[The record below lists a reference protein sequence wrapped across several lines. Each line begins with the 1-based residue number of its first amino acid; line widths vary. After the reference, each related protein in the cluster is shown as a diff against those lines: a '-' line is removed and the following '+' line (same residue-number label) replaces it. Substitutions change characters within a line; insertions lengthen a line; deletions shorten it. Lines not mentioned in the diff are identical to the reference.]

1 MIYNKDQISKI
12 IAKAS
17 EIQTAREM
25 NDEEQGLSEN
35 EIIEIAE
42 EIGISRE
49 SVVQALQNLQDPKLT
64 DQTYSLW
71 EGTSKIQHVDIV
83 NGDFTE
89 EQWEEL
95 VLEIRKITGG
105 IGKIR
110 RTGNTYEW
118 EQRKTD
124 FGYKHFSLTPSK
136 DKTKIQMVSS
146 WGPFKLITGFL
157 GFFFVFILTFLS
169 VKGLTYKELALMV
182 APIAGLGG
190 FAMSRFYLKYYFRKQ
205 QTMLKNLSNSL
216 QKKILSFG
224 KRSTSAIQVDSKDLY
239 KQDSDHGIKDSDS
252 PIRT

>member
-1 MIYNKDQISKI
+1 MIYNKEQFSKI

-17 EIQTAREM
+17 EIQTAQEM
-25 NDEEQGLSEN
+25 NDEEQGLSES

-42 EIGISRE
+42 EIGISKE
-49 SVVQALQNLQDPKLT
+49 SVLQAFQNLQDPKLT

-71 EGTSKIQHVDIV
+71 KGTSKIQHVDIV
-83 NGDFTE
+83 NGGFTE

-110 RTGNTYEW
+110 KTGNTYEW

-157 GFFFVFILTFLS
+157 GFFFVFILTLLV
-169 VKGLTYKELALMV
+169 VKTLTYKELALMV

-205 QTMLKNLSNSL
+205 QTMLKNLSDTL

-224 KRSTSAIQVDSKDLY
+224 KGSSSAIQVESEDLY
-239 KQDSDHGIKDSDS
+239 KQDSGPEIRDNDSSIK
-252 PIRT
+252 T

>member
-1 MIYNKDQISKI
+1 MIYNKKQFSKI

-25 NDEEQGLSEN
+25 NDEKQGLSES

-42 EIGISRE
+42 EIGISKE
-49 SVVQALQNLQDPKLT
+49 SVLQAFQNLQDPKLT

-71 EGTSKIQHVDIV
+71 KGTSKIQHVDIV
-83 NGDFTE
+83 NGGFTE

-110 RTGNTYEW
+110 KTGNTYEW

-124 FGYKHFSLTPSK
+124 FGYKHFSLTPSN
-136 DKTKIQMVSS
+136 DKTKIQMVTA

-157 GFFFVFILTFLS
+157 GFFFAFILTLLV
-169 VKGLTYKELALMV
+169 VKTLTYKELALMV

-205 QTMLKNLSNSL
+205 QTMLKNLSDSL

-224 KRSTSAIQVDSKDLY
+224 KGSASAIQVESEDLY
-239 KQDSDHGIKDSDS
+239 KQDSGPEIKDNDS
-252 PIRT
+252 SIKT